1 MKHDVQK
8 LLFISFSGRRT
19 FFWCVLIG
27 LEEQNVVWPILFY
40 YMTAYDFSAS
50 AVNGGARFA
59 IGLSGIV

>member
-1 MKHDVQK
+1 
-8 LLFISFSGRRT
+8 
-19 FFWCVLIG
+19 VLIG
-27 LEEQNVVWPILFY
+27 LEEQNVVWPILFH